1 MARPISVRGLTEGA
15 ILAALVAVLA
25 LAANYVPLVGLAA
38 NFLCPIPLAV
48 LMIRHGLRVAALA
61 TVVAIAIGRAI
72 SGPLTGVL
80 ILLGFA
86 PVGLAIGLGLRRQWS
101 ASTVI
106 LVTGAAVLGALVLGG
121 VAAKMGVGVDPRVFA
136 REVIELNKR
145 SFDEAVQ
152 RYGRLGLDT
161 RQMDASVTMMQDFFD
176 YSYRLIP
183 MLLLV
188 GSFISAYL
196 NYEVARHVLRRVGV
210 RAPALPPMSMWGLP
224 AVVLWVLPLLSLL
237 AALGA
242 RRVAPLEGLG
252 TNLVFLIFFALLSQG
267 VLAGWVL
274 MEKYRFPK
282 WYRVIVILLFS
293 SGPTG
298 LLLFLLG
305 LADAALDLR
314 RRWRPSAELR
324 AS

>member
-1 MARPISVRGLTEGA
+1 MARTVSVRGLTEGA
-15 ILAALVAVLA
+15 VLAALVTVLA
-25 LAANYVPLVGLAA
+25 LAANYIPLVGLAA

-48 LMIRHGLRVAALA
+48 LMIRHGLQVAALA
-61 TVVAIAIGRAI
+61 TVVAIALGSAI
-72 SGPLTGVL
+72 SGPVTGLL

-86 PVGLAIGLGLRRQWS
+86 PVGLAIGFGLRRQWS
-101 ASTVI
+101 ASTVVLI
-106 LVTGAAVLGALVLGG
+106 TGGAVLLALILGG
-121 VAAKMGVGVDPRVFA
+121 VAAKIGIGVDPRVFA
-136 REVIELNKR
+136 REVIEINKR
-145 SFDEAVQ
+145 SLDDAAQ

-161 RQMDASVTMMQDFFD
+161 RQMAGSITMMRDFFD

-196 NYEVARHVLRRVGV
+196 NYEVARLVLRRVGV
-210 RAPALPPMSMWGLP
+210 KAPALPPMSMWGLP
-224 AVVLWVLPLLSLL
+224 AIALWALPVLSLL

-242 RRVAPLEGLG
+242 RRIAPLEGFG
-252 TNLVFLIFFALLSQG
+252 ANLAFLIFFVLVSQG

-274 MEKYRFPK
+274 MGKYRFPA

-298 LLLFLLG
+298 LLLFFLG
-305 LADAALDLR
+305 LADAAFDLR
-314 RRWRPSAELR
+314 RRWRPVASAP
-324 AS
+324 S

>member
-1 MARPISVRGLTEGA
+1 MARTVSVRGLTEGA
-15 ILAALVAVLA
+15 VLAALVTVLA
-25 LAANYVPLVGLAA
+25 LAANYIPLVGLAA

-61 TVVAIAIGRAI
+61 TVVAIALGSAI
-72 SGPLTGVL
+72 SGPVTGLL

-86 PVGLAIGLGLRRQWS
+86 PVGLAIGFGLRRQWS
-101 ASTVI
+101 ASTVVLI
-106 LVTGAAVLGALVLGG
+106 TGGAVLLALILGG
-121 VAAKMGVGVDPRVFA
+121 VAAKIGIGIDPRVLA
-136 REVIELNKR
+136 REVIEINKR
-145 SFDEAVQ
+145 SLDEAAQ

-161 RQMDASVTMMQDFFD
+161 RQMAASITMMRDFFD

-196 NYEVARHVLRRVGV
+196 NYEVARLVLRRVGV
-210 RAPALPPMSMWGLP
+210 KAPALPPMSMWGLP
-224 AVVLWVLPLLSLL
+224 AIALWALPVLSLL

-242 RRVAPLEGLG
+242 RRIAPLEGFG
-252 TNLVFLIFFALLSQG
+252 ANLAFLIFFALLSQG

-274 MEKYRFPK
+274 MGKYRFPT

-298 LLLFLLG
+298 LLLFFLG
-305 LADAALDLR
+305 LADAAFDLR
-314 RRWRPSAELR
+314 RRWRPVASAP
-324 AS
+324 S